1 MQAPTS
7 KYGCGDDACVPC
19 YGDEEYRATR
29 CECGNRITP
38 GETTDGKCD
47 WCASGEVIGVAGGTR
62 IGTCEAD
69 GRPIFRSHMAGTIY
83 HATED
88 R

>member
-1 MQAPTS
+1 MRLLPE
-7 KYGCGDDACVPC
+7 VL
-19 YGDEEYRATR
+19 R
-29 CECGNRITP
+29 CECGNKVSEDP
-38 GETTDGKCD
+38 DADGKCE
-47 WCASGEVIGVAGGTR
+47 WCLYPECEILVEVIGVAGGTL
-62 IGTCEAD
+62 IGMCDHD